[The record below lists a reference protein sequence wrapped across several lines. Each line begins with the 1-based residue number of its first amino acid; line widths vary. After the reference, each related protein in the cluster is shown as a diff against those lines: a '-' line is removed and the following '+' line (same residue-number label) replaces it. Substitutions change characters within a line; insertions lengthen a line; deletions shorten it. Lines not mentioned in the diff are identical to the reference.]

1 MPVIHTPQKTPD
13 ESGNNLFP
21 WKLTI
26 SGQEEVVVL
35 VNEDQDKY
43 LKLPSTTP
51 EQQNEFLQRIL
62 EDHQRRQVAAATA
75 AATTK
80 PEELTPSRNSPTPTD
95 QSLED
100 IRERTNIIE
109 ESLPKNTEVKE
120 LVDEGEHGH
129 EACRNRHH
137 EFEARTKT
145 HLAVPAKRYIKAVNT
160 LMVQL
165 DRTKYADEVSKQYG
179 DELLNDVQDLYQ
191 KLEEAREYC
200 LEPLNEDERLQYEE
214 YLQIKFELKCTCER
228 VHRQYF
234 EKQEENKRLRQ
245 GQVQPL
251 NNMMPPIVTPILPNI
266 ITTTAGNNMPTS
278 TPLHPQSIP
287 QPRTQFMPIQSP
299 QGQYGQQQQQYL
311 PPGFNVY
318 HDQDSRIPTPSA
330 PSVIE
335 THHHT
340 RFKLNEELALV
351 DKWDGSKPRAYMGFR
366 AQWSNFVEKM
376 KREGRSNLDIY
387 YALLKV
393 LDGSAKDFVQTK
405 YPHDGSYDQAIKKLD
420 NMFYNPA
427 NLIRDMV
434 QNLLKGQKMV
444 DTYESLIGGITKL
457 WDAWQDLD
465 QADLTK
471 EQLKGLLF
479 VAATEKNL
487 SEESWKVWIDTQN
500 DPKYRQNPMAAFEI
514 SAYMGAMNTAM
525 LNAQKRQNAIGQSP
539 KTQNPT
545 KTNKPG
551 AGGRKQSTIF
561 GSYSNTMAN
570 QTQSGSENNQSK
582 TKVQQQARGSN
593 DTCVICGKNPHKYQL
608 NCPKLREMTPNQ
620 IYKIMTDSGIECQMC
635 LGLGHRTRDCP
646 AVQEGF
652 LKKCSV
658 KEDNA
663 ECGRY
668 HCRFLHKFKRANE
681 ESKETAQPKSKQ
693 E

>member
-80 PEELTPSRNSPTPTD
+80 PEELNPSRNSPTPTD

-179 DELLNDVQDLYQ
+179 DELLNDVQDLYL

-251 NNMMPPIVTPILPNI
+251 NNMMYHQVTPILPNI

-278 TPLHPQSIP
+278 TPLHPQPIP

-299 QGQYGQQQQQYL
+299 QGQYGQQQQYP

-318 HDQDSRIPTPSA
+318 NDQDSRIPTPSA

-376 KREGRSNLDIY
+376 KKEGRSNLDIY

-444 DTYESLIGGITKL
+444 DTYESLMGGITKL

-593 DTCVICGKNPHKYQL
+593 NTCVICGKNPHKYQL

>member
-1 MPVIHTPQKTPD
+1 
-13 ESGNNLFP
+13 
-21 WKLTI
+21 
-26 SGQEEVVVL
+26 
-35 VNEDQDKY
+35 
-43 LKLPSTTP
+43 
-51 EQQNEFLQRIL
+51 
-62 EDHQRRQVAAATA
+62 
-75 AATTK
+75 
-80 PEELTPSRNSPTPTD
+80 
-95 QSLED
+95 
-100 IRERTNIIE
+100 
-109 ESLPKNTEVKE
+109 
-120 LVDEGEHGH
+120 
-129 EACRNRHH
+129 
-137 EFEARTKT
+137 
-145 HLAVPAKRYIKAVNT
+145 
-160 LMVQL
+160 
-165 DRTKYADEVSKQYG
+165 
-179 DELLNDVQDLYQ
+179 
-191 KLEEAREYC
+191 
-200 LEPLNEDERLQYEE
+200 
-214 YLQIKFELKCTCER
+214 
-228 VHRQYF
+228 
-234 EKQEENKRLRQ
+234 
-245 GQVQPL
+245 
-251 NNMMPPIVTPILPNI
+251 
-266 ITTTAGNNMPTS
+266 
-278 TPLHPQSIP
+278 
-287 QPRTQFMPIQSP
+287 
-299 QGQYGQQQQQYL
+299 
-311 PPGFNVY
+311 
-318 HDQDSRIPTPSA
+318 
-330 PSVIE
+330 
-335 THHHT
+335 
-340 RFKLNEELALV
+340 
-351 DKWDGSKPRAYMGFR
+351 MGFR
-366 AQWSNFVEKM
+366 AQWSNFLEKM
-376 KREGRSNLDIY
+376 KKEGRSNLDIY

-525 LNAQKRQNAIGQSP
+525 LNAQKRHNAIGQSP

-593 DTCVICGKNPHKYQL
+593 NTCVICGKNPHKYQL

-635 LGLGHRTRDCP
+635 LGLGHRTRECP

>member
-13 ESGNNLFP
+13 ESGNNLLP

-179 DELLNDVQDLYQ
+179 DELLNDVQDLYL

-251 NNMMPPIVTPILPNI
+251 NNMMYPPIVTPILPNI

-278 TPLHPQSIP
+278 TPLHPQPIP

-299 QGQYGQQQQQYL
+299 QGQYGQQQQYP

-318 HDQDSRIPTPSA
+318 NDQDSRIPTPSA

-570 QTQSGSENNQSK
+570 QTQSGSGNNQSK

-635 LGLGHRTRDCP
+635 LGLGHRTRECP

-668 HCRFLHKFKRANE
+668 HCRFLHKFKRAIE
-681 ESKETAQPKSKQ
+681 ESRETAQPKSKQ